1 MNNNISIM
9 NSNRRKN
16 RTLAL
21 SKVWKDILFCIITL
35 SITTCIAFIFVRL
48 MPDSLVNIALIYI
61 LGMVIIS
68 RYTTGYIYGI
78 ITSVLCVIFINYCFT
93 FPYFELNFTLS
104 GYPLTF
110 LVMLSISLITC
121 ATTSHIMEQSKILAQ
136 REKQLAEAEK
146 EKMRANLL
154 RAISHDLRTPLT
166 SIIGALD
173 SYIDKPQAFTREE
186 INTLLHTINDDANW
200 LLTMVEN
207 LLSVTR
213 IQNDIS
219 TLKKTPE
226 ILEEVISEAVSRL
239 KKRYPEAAV
248 NITIPDEFL
257 MIPMDAML
265 IEQVIINLLENA
277 LVHSGSKR
285 AIDFL
290 VDSDEEKVFFHIR
303 DYGIGIDEEKISS
316 IFEGIPSTDS
326 HTADSK
332 KGMGIGLSICKTIIL
347 AHQGEISAIKHPDG
361 AEFTFCLPREEIAS

>member
-1 MNNNISIM
+1 MIKEKKKPDKI
-9 NSNRRKN
+9 
-16 RTLAL
+16 L
-21 SKVWKDILFCIITL
+21 KDSLFSLITFF
-35 SITTCIAFIFVRL
+35 ITTCIAFIFIKV

-61 LGMVIIS
+61 LGLVIIS
-68 RYTTGYIYGI
+68 RYTSGYIYGI
-78 ITSVLCVIFINYCFT
+78 ISSVLCVIFVNYCFT

-121 ATTSHIMEQSKILAQ
+121 ASTSHMIAQSRVLAD
-136 REKQLAEAEK
+136 REKQLMEAEK

-166 SIIGALD
+166 SIIGTLD
-173 SYIDKPQAFTREE
+173 AYTEDPQAYTQAELDA
-186 INTLLHTINDDANW
+186 LLHTINDDANW

-213 IQNDIS
+213 IRNDIS

-226 ILEEVISEAVSRL
+226 VVEEVISEAVSRL
-239 KKRYPEAAV
+239 RKRYPDAAI
-248 NITIPDEFL
+248 NITIPDELL

-277 LVHSGSKR
+277 LLHSGSKR
-285 AIDFL
+285 AIDFH
-290 VDSDEEKVFFHIR
+290 VDCDEENVFFHIR
-303 DYGIGIDEEKISS
+303 DYGIGIDEEKISD
-316 IFEGIPSTDS
+316 IFEGIPSTTS

-332 KGMGIGLSICKTIIL
+332 TGMGIGLSICKTIIL
-347 AHQGEISAIKHPDG
+347 AHCGDIFAKKHPDG
-361 AEFTFCLPREEIAS
+361 AEFTFSLPREEIVL